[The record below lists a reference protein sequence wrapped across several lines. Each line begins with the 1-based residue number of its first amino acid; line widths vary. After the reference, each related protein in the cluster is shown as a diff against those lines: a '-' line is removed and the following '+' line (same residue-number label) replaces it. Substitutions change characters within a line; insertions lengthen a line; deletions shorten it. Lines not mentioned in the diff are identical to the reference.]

1 MWYYILLYYVSITL
15 PFINYEKKVLFYVYM
30 GNQEKKIKSS
40 LLHCGKR
47 GILYQFHIIYITLKY
62 YFEGKVDLT
71 YSDFSFMIGTN
82 FVTNYLF
89 SLKKKIYIIFYYTVL
104 LSPHYV
110 FLLCAKL

>member
-1 MWYYILLYYVSITL
+1 M
-15 PFINYEKKVLFYVYM
+15 FIWVTRK
-30 GNQEKKIKSS
+30 KKIKSS

-47 GILYQFHIIYITLKY
+47 GILYQFYIIYITLKY

-71 YSDFSFMIGTN
+71 YSDYSFMIGTN

-89 SLKKKIYIIFYYTVL
+89 SLKKIYIIFYYTVL